1 MNFYSANISE
11 QQNIIDYKGALSYG
25 IINQLL
31 KRLKIEMDQLGEKL
45 VTYKRILIIM
55 VETLENASKYMHSIP
70 GDVNLDSRFLPFFT
84 LSRTNCSY
92 NILSGNPVKNEH
104 QAIIQQKIDQM
115 NSLEPTELK
124 KLYRKIISNG
134 QFTREG
140 GAGLGFIEIA
150 KTSNG
155 KIRCSFEKVNESYV
169 FYTINIE
176 LTS

>member
-1 MNFYSANISE
+1 
-11 QQNIIDYKGALSYG
+11 
-25 IINQLL
+25 
-31 KRLKIEMDQLGEKL
+31 
-45 VTYKRILIIM
+45 M

-70 GDVNLDSRFLPFFT
+70 EDINLDSRFLPFFT

-92 NILSGNPVKNEH
+92 NILSGNLVKKEH

-115 NSLEPTELK
+115 NSLDPTELK

-134 QFTREG
+134 QFTKEG

-150 KTSNG
+150 KTSNSR
-155 KIRCSFEKVNESYV
+155 IQYAFEKVNESYV